1 MKLNPATLLVLIM
14 FGSFVIILGV
24 MIAIFRPEPTRP
36 RPTAQKTRVAE
47 PIPTRDLQDTL
58 TTQTTLKDS
67 IPSPSETK
75 TVAKTS
81 IKPKAVS
88 PETSPTAQA
97 SKQVY
102 SALEKERKEMAQ
114 LRVDLQKRLNAA
126 LTEHNQKLKQLARRC
141 EPLEPGEAV
150 QILLPLSDT
159 DLATVL
165 NYMQPAKATPMITLL
180 KRNGRDKAI
189 AKMK

>member
-47 PIPTRDLQDTL
+47 PIPTRDSQDTL
-58 TTQTTLKDS
+58 TTQTVPKDTVTS
-67 IPSPSETK
+67 SETK

-97 SKQVY
+97 SRQVY
-102 SALEKERKEMAQ
+102 NALEKERKEMAQ
-114 LRVDLQKRLNAA
+114 LRVDLQKRLNSA